1 VLYLQKDLQLIEV
14 CMHRIPEILEAKIS
28 LMHLR
33 VCDVRKRAR
42 REEEIR
48 MRGERGRGG
57 RTRGGGLRRSGVFSR
72 SSSGSGRRWWMSRL
86 VEFSA
91 R

>member
-1 VLYLQKDLQLIEV
+1 MLYVQNEFQLLEN

-33 VCDVRKRAR
+33 VCDVRKRAT

-48 MRGERGRGG
+48 MRGEREGEAGG
-57 RTRGGGLRRSGVFSR
+57 QDK
-72 SSSGSGRRWWMSRL
+72 
-86 VEFSA
+86 E
-91 R
+91 

>member
-1 VLYLQKDLQLIEV
+1 
-14 CMHRIPEILEAKIS
+14 MHRIPEILEAKIS

-48 MRGERGRGG
+48 MRGEREGEAGG
-57 RTRGGGLRRSGVFSR
+57 HDK
-72 SSSGSGRRWWMSRL
+72 
-86 VEFSA
+86 E
-91 R
+91 